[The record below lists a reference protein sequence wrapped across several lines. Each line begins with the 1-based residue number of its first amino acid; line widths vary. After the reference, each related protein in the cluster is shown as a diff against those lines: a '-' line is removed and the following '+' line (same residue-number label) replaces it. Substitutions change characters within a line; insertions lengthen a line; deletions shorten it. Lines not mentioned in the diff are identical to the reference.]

1 MKFFRIAFCFCL
13 LLTGVVVLLLPGVA
27 LAQEDGVSITT
38 KFPKVEIT
46 SGEMAEFELELK
58 YLGEIEGNPRVFDLV
73 ATAPKDWMV
82 TITPVFPKEKKIAS
96 IELKPGFSVGEKI
109 NVATVP
115 LFRPDPGEY
124 KIQVEVTSGEISGSA
139 EFTVVITARYD
150 LTLASATGRLNTDAT
165 AGKDNYFAVDAV
177 NTGTAAIDNIT
188 FSSNKPNDWIIE
200 YSIDQIDLLDTG
212 GSQSLDVNIKPPP
225 KAIAGDYN
233 ITLKASGTQAT
244 ASDVD
249 IRVTVERT
257 TLMGF
262 LAGGIIVLVVAG
274 LAWVIVRFSRR

>member
-13 LLTGVVVLLLPGVA
+13 LLTGVVVLLLPGVV